1 MGDYYQDN
9 CNAYHESTVKIDP
22 SSFLEPVAQRLP
34 PSATVLD
41 VGCGSGRDMFWLKD
55 RGFLVT
61 GFERS
66 PGLAGLARK
75 HSGCRVIEGDFEK
88 YDFSGLSLD
97 AIILVGALVHVPHD
111 RFQSVLENIVRGL
124 KQEGHALVTLKEGRN
139 SQPDVS
145 SGRVF
150 HLWHDEDL
158 RDIFDK
164 LNLTIV
170 DFSRQVSK
178 VRPTDVW
185 LGYVLQK
192 R

>member
-1 MGDYYQDN
+1 MRDYYQDN
-9 CNAYHESTVKIDP
+9 FNAYHESTVKIDP
-22 SSFLEPVAQRLP
+22 SSFLEPIAQRLP
-34 PSATVLD
+34 LSATILD
-41 VGCGSGRDMFWLKD
+41 VGCGSGRDMLWFKQ
-55 RGFLVT
+55 RGFNTT

-66 PGLAGLARK
+66 SGLAELARK

-97 AIILVGALVHVPHD
+97 AIILVGALVHVSHEQ
-111 RFQSVLENIVRGL
+111 FQAVLENIVRGL
-124 KQEGHALVTLKEGRN
+124 KQEGHALVTLKEDRN
-139 SQPDVS
+139 IPEDLS
-145 SGRVF
+145 SERVF
-150 HLWHDEDL
+150 YFWHDKDL